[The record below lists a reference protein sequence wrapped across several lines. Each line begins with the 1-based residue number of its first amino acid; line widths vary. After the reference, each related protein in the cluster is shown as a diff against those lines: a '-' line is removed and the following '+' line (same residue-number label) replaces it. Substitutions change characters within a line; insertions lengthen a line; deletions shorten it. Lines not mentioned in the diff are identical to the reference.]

1 MSVDKTLCDD
11 CFCLL
16 TSRKELVIV
25 GRSQSEQEYLEKNG
39 KTSERVKTRPKHIT
53 PPSLSLEDRIKQ
65 VFCLTKKKIGK
76 RKKLFCHYFI
86 FQICVL
92 IVELTILVTC
102 RGRFQRCNLRGIPG
116 KTISSLDDALVIAV
130 KMSEKRLCWKKVS
143 IASLVEI
150 NTVIVFAAAFT
161 FKTFP

>member
-53 PPSLSLEDRIKQ
+53 PPSLSREDRIKQ
-65 VFCLTKKKIGK
+65 VFCLTKKKN
-76 RKKLFCHYFI
+76 RKKEKIVLALFYF
-86 FQICVL
+86 L
-92 IVELTILVTC
+92 D
-102 RGRFQRCNLRGIPG
+102 LR
-116 KTISSLDDALVIAV
+116 SY
-130 KMSEKRLCWKKVS
+130 R
-143 IASLVEI
+143 
-150 NTVIVFAAAFT
+150 
-161 FKTFP
+161 